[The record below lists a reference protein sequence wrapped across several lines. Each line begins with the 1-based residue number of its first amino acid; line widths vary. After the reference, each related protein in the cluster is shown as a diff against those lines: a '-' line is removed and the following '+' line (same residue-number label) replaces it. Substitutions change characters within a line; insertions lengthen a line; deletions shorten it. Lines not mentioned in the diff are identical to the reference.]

1 MAQEPKE
8 NTSNNLCSNVIVP
21 VVSNYSQPHVSP
33 VGRSIRT
40 MEQTLKN
47 NCQTNS
53 YFEEILSSLDLEF
66 LLREIL
72 NKRLRT
78 EDKFTQ
84 TDNSAKSPMSFSNL
98 SNISPVTLFSF

>member
-1 MAQEPKE
+1 MTQEPKE
-8 NTSNNLCSNVIVP
+8 DTSNNLCSNVIVP

-40 MEQTLKN
+40 MEQTLKHD
-47 NCQTNS
+47 CQTNS

-78 EDKFTQ
+78 EDKMTQ
-84 TDNSAKSPMSFSNL
+84 TDDSRREKMSFSNL
-98 SNISPVTLFSF
+98 SNISPVTFFRF

>member
-1 MAQEPKE
+1 
-8 NTSNNLCSNVIVP
+8 
-21 VVSNYSQPHVSP
+21 
-33 VGRSIRT
+33 

-78 EDKFTQ
+78 EDKTTQ
-84 TDNSAKSPMSFSNL
+84 TDDSAKSKMSFSNL

>member
-1 MAQEPKE
+1 MAQENQE

-21 VVSNYSQPHVSP
+21 LVRDYDQVHVSP
-33 VGRSIRT
+33 TVRTNRT
-40 MEQTLKN
+40 MEQTLKQQSDAN
-47 NCQTNS
+47 N
-53 YFEEILSSLDLEF
+53 YFDEILSSLDLEF

-84 TDNSAKSPMSFSNL
+84 TEGEAKSKLTFSNL
-98 SNISPVTLFSF
+98 SNISPVTILQI

>member
-1 MAQEPKE
+1 MAQEQKE
-8 NTSNNLCSNVIVP
+8 DTSNNLCSNVIVP
-21 VVSNYSQPHVSP
+21 LVSNYSQPHVSP

-40 MEQTLKN
+40 MEQTLKHDN
-47 NCQTNS
+47 QTNS

-72 NKRLRT
+72 NKRLHK
-78 EDKFTQ
+78 EDKTTQ
-84 TDNSAKSPMSFSNL
+84 TDDSAKSKMSFSNL